1 MLIKLIKHDLLA
13 TYREFTGLYVALI
26 SMAIV
31 GPFVVSTRNEW
42 LIAILFFGL
51 FGFTIATLVVTF
63 MTIIK
68 LYSRRLFSDEGYL
81 TLTLPVKTRDTIASK
96 VATGV
101 FWSFATI
108 AVFFLSFT
116 LFTTIFYF
124 ILTGTQ
130 WYYLSVDIATILGQ
144 ISDTGIF
151 KVLFNASLLGFP
163 LSLMDTVYSMTLLLF
178 IITLVN
184 TSLIRKNRV
193 AAGVALYL
201 LASMILGS
209 ILSNLHGESILFTE
223 LILKLN
229 DSSGFT
235 DFTNALRA
243 FNFTFNGMDYAITLV
258 GKLIYI
264 AGLGFGTH
272 WLLENKLEI
281 E

>member
-31 GPFVVSTRNEW
+31 GPVVISTKNEW

-81 TLTLPVKTRDTIASK
+81 TLTLPVKTRDTIAAK

-130 WYYLSVDIATILGQ
+130 WYDVSVDIAAILGQ
-144 ISDTGIF
+144 IGDTGIF
-151 KVLFNASLLGFP
+151 NVLFNASLLGFP
-163 LSLMDTVYSMTLLLF
+163 LSFMDTVYSMTLLLF

-229 DSSGFT
+229 ESSGIA
-235 DFTNALRA
+235 DVANALRA

-258 GKLIYI
+258 GKLVYI
-264 AGLGFGTH
+264 VGLGFGTH

>member
-31 GPFVVSTRNEW
+31 GPVVISTKNEW

-81 TLTLPVKTRDTIASK
+81 TLTLPVKTRDTIAAK
-96 VATGV
+96 IATGV

-130 WYYLSVDIATILGQ
+130 WYDVSVDIAAILGQ

-151 KVLFNASLLGFP
+151 NVLFNASLLGFP
-163 LSLMDTVYSMTLLLF
+163 LSFMDTVYSMTLLLF

-229 DSSGFT
+229 ESSGIA
-235 DFTNALRA
+235 DVANALRA

-258 GKLIYI
+258 GKLVYI
-264 AGLGFGTH
+264 VGLGFGTH

>member
-31 GPFVVSTRNEW
+31 GPLVISTKNEW

-130 WYYLSVDIATILGQ
+130 WYDVSVDIAAILGQ
-144 ISDTGIF
+144 IGDTGIF
-151 KVLFNASLLGFP
+151 NVLFNASLLGFP
-163 LSLMDTVYSMTLLLF
+163 LSFMDTVYSMTLLLF

-209 ILSNLHGESILFTE
+209 ILSNLHGESILFTK

-229 DSSGFT
+229 ESSGIA
-235 DFTNALRA
+235 DVANALRA

-258 GKLIYI
+258 GKLVYI
-264 AGLGFGTH
+264 VGLGFGTH

>member
-1 MLIKLIKHDLLA
+1 LIKHDLLA

-31 GPFVVSTRNEW
+31 GPVVISTKNEW

-130 WYYLSVDIATILGQ
+130 WYDVSVDIAAILGQ

-151 KVLFNASLLGFP
+151 NVLFNASLLGFP
-163 LSLMDTVYSMTLLLF
+163 LSFMDTVYSMTLLLF

-229 DSSGFT
+229 ESSGIA
-235 DFTNALRA
+235 DVANALRA

-258 GKLIYI
+258 GKLVYI
-264 AGLGFGTH
+264 VGLGFGTH

>member
-31 GPFVVSTRNEW
+31 GPVVISTKNEW

-124 ILTGTQ
+124 ILTEIG
-130 WYYLSVDIATILGQ
+130 
-144 ISDTGIF
+144 
-151 KVLFNASLLGFP
+151 
-163 LSLMDTVYSMTLLLF
+163 
-178 IITLVN
+178 
-184 TSLIRKNRV
+184 
-193 AAGVALYL
+193 
-201 LASMILGS
+201 
-209 ILSNLHGESILFTE
+209 
-223 LILKLN
+223 
-229 DSSGFT
+229 
-235 DFTNALRA
+235 RA
-243 FNFTFNGMDYAITLV
+243 HV
-258 GKLIYI
+258 
-264 AGLGFGTH
+264 
-272 WLLENKLEI
+272 
-281 E
+281 

>member
-31 GPFVVSTRNEW
+31 GPVVISTKNEW

-130 WYYLSVDIATILGQ
+130 WYDVSVDIAAILAQ

-151 KVLFNASLLGFP
+151 KVFFNASLLGFP
-163 LSLMDTVYSMTLLLF
+163 LSFMDTVYSMTLLLF

-229 DSSGFT
+229 ESSGIA
-235 DFTNALRA
+235 DVANALRA

-264 AGLGFGTH
+264 VGLGFGTH

>member
-31 GPFVVSTRNEW
+31 GPVVISTKNEW

-130 WYYLSVDIATILGQ
+130 WYDVSVDIAAILAQ

-151 KVLFNASLLGFP
+151 NVFFNASLLGFP
-163 LSLMDTVYSMTLLLF
+163 LSFMDTVYSMTLLLF

-223 LILKLN
+223 MILKLN
-229 DSSGFT
+229 ETSGIT
-235 DFTNALRA
+235 DVMNALRQ

-264 AGLGFGTH
+264 VGLGFSTH

>member
-31 GPFVVSTRNEW
+31 GPVVISTKNEW

-81 TLTLPVKTRDTIASK
+81 TLTLPVKTRDTIAAK

-130 WYYLSVDIATILGQ
+130 WYDVSVDIAAILGQ
-144 ISDTGIF
+144 IGDTGIF
-151 KVLFNASLLGFP
+151 NVLFNASLLGFP
-163 LSLMDTVYSMTLLLF
+163 LSFMDTVYSMTLLLF

-209 ILSNLHGESILFTE
+209 ILSNLHGESILFTK
-223 LILKLN
+223 LVFNLDIVNGIL
-229 DSSGFT
+229 DV
-235 DFTNALRA
+235 TNALRA

-264 AGLGFGTH
+264 VGLGFGTH

>member
-31 GPFVVSTRNEW
+31 GPVVISTKNEW

-96 VATGV
+96 IATGV
-101 FWSFATI
+101 FWSFATV

-130 WYYLSVDIATILGQ
+130 WYDVSVDIAAILAQ

-151 KVLFNASLLGFP
+151 NVLFNASLLGFP

-229 DSSGFT
+229 ESSGIA
-235 DFTNALRA
+235 DVANALRA
-243 FNFTFNGMDYAITLV
+243 FNFTFYGMDYAITLV

-264 AGLGFGTH
+264 VGLGFGTH
-272 WLLENKLEI
+272 WLLEHKLEI

>member
-31 GPFVVSTRNEW
+31 GPVVISTKNEW

-130 WYYLSVDIATILGQ
+130 WYDVSVDIAAILGQ

-151 KVLFNASLLGFP
+151 NVLFNASLLGFP
-163 LSLMDTVYSMTLLLF
+163 LSFMDTVYSMTLLLF

-229 DSSGFT
+229 ESSGIA
-235 DFTNALRA
+235 DVANALRA

-264 AGLGFGTH
+264 VGLGFGTH

>member
-31 GPFVVSTRNEW
+31 GPVVISTKNEW

-130 WYYLSVDIATILGQ
+130 WYDVSVDIAAILAQ

-151 KVLFNASLLGFP
+151 NVLFNASLLGFP
-163 LSLMDTVYSMTLLLF
+163 LSFMDTVYSMTLLLF

-229 DSSGFT
+229 ESSGIA
-235 DFTNALRA
+235 DVANALRA

-264 AGLGFGTH
+264 VGLGFGTH

>member
-31 GPFVVSTRNEW
+31 GPVVISTKNEW

-130 WYYLSVDIATILGQ
+130 WYDVSVDIAAILAQ

-151 KVLFNASLLGFP
+151 KVFFNASLLGFP
-163 LSLMDTVYSMTLLLF
+163 LSFMDTVYSMTLLLF

-229 DSSGFT
+229 ESSGIA
-235 DFTNALRA
+235 DVANALRA
-243 FNFTFNGMDYAITLV
+243 FNFTFNGMGYAITLV

-264 AGLGFGTH
+264 VGLGFGTH

>member
-31 GPFVVSTRNEW
+31 GPVVISTKNEW

-130 WYYLSVDIATILGQ
+130 WYDVSVDIAAILAQ

-151 KVLFNASLLGFP
+151 KVFFNASLLGFP
-163 LSLMDTVYSMTLLLF
+163 LSFMDTVYSMTLLLF

-223 LILKLN
+223 MILKLN
-229 DSSGFT
+229 ETSGIT
-235 DFTNALRA
+235 DVMNALRQ

-264 AGLGFGTH
+264 VGLGFGTH

>member
-31 GPFVVSTRNEW
+31 GPVVISTKNEW

-81 TLTLPVKTRDTIASK
+81 TLTLPVKTRDTIAAK
-96 VATGV
+96 IATGV

-130 WYYLSVDIATILGQ
+130 WYDVSVDIAAILGQ
-144 ISDTGIF
+144 IGDTGIF
-151 KVLFNASLLGFP
+151 NVLFNASLLGFP
-163 LSLMDTVYSMTLLLF
+163 LSFMDTVYSMTLLLF

-229 DSSGFT
+229 ESSGIA
-235 DFTNALRA
+235 DVANALRA

-258 GKLIYI
+258 GKLVYI
-264 AGLGFGTH
+264 VGLGFGTH